1 MLGSGLKALI
11 VFTCLALLAGIGYLV
26 YRASQPTIE
35 DAVREVMGLHDDPAV
50 QVALMKDDLWNL
62 VTAQEM
68 VYADLGRYTINMRT
82 ASAAIASL
90 GEILPS
96 PGVQITIE
104 RAGRDGH
111 SARAS
116 FVGSKQECVIYIGPD
131 SRYRLP
137 PARVE
142 GAVACHES

>member
-1 MLGSGLKALI
+1 MSSGLRALI

-50 QVALMKDDLWNL
+50 QVAFMKNDLRNL
-62 VTAQEM
+62 VVAQER
-68 VYADLGRYTINMRT
+68 VYADAGRYTTNIRM
-82 ASAAIASL
+82 ASSAIALL
-90 GEILPS
+90 GTILPS

-104 RAGRDGH
+104 RAGRDGY
-111 SARAS
+111 SARAT
-116 FVGSKQECVIYIGPD
+116 FVGSEQECVLYMGLD

-137 PARVE
+137 PAEVE
-142 GAVACHES
+142 GAVACRES